1 VRSAGVTCAKLAV
14 LCGLRAVSEE
24 GYMKYLLPC
33 LIASLFVSGC
43 STRIADL
50 TVISPHNVS
59 LKHVDIDSMS
69 QVKHVEGVDKA
80 PIVLFFPLGQP
91 NLEEAISDAL
101 RKGGGDLMTD
111 VTVYEEAW
119 WAVLFGQ
126 KALRVKGTV
135 VKTRG
140 N

>member
-1 VRSAGVTCAKLAV
+1 MRNILAGLVA
-14 LCGLRAVSEE
+14 GL
-24 GYMKYLLPC
+24 LLT
-33 LIASLFVSGC
+33 GC

-59 LKHVDIDSMS
+59 MKHVDIDKMP
-69 QVKHVEGVDKA
+69 QTKNVEGVDKV

-91 NLEEAISDAL
+91 NLEEAIADAL
-101 RKGGGDLMTD
+101 HKAGGDLMTD
-111 VTVYEEAW
+111 VTVYQEAW

-126 KALRVKGTV
+126 QALRVKGTV